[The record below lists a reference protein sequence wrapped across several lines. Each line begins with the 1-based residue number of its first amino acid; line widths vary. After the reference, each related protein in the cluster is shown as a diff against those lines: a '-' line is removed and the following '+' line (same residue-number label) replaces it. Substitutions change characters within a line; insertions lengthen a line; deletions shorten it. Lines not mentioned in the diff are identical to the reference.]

1 MNMMPMRL
9 EKRRQADLNLP
20 SYCRHRLHRM
30 TRSLLRLFVTLGPGR
45 SELFAESSE
54 RQIDDLDPLLAVDD
68 AIAPYRVEIGERLF
82 RDGFLRLNVNTVLP
96 GFDSTRQTLPPCSS
110 AIRRARVSPRP
121 VPVGFPAVT
130 NGSNNVL
137 RTEAG
142 IPGPLSEIVTEIC
155 SLTSVR

>member
-1 MNMMPMRL
+1 
-9 EKRRQADLNLP
+9 
-20 SYCRHRLHRM
+20 M
-30 TRSLLRLFVTLGPGR
+30 THLLLRLFVTLWPGR
-45 SELFAESSE
+45 SGLFAESSE

-68 AIAPYRVEIGERLF
+68 AIAPYGVEIGERLF

-96 GFDSTRQTLPPCSS
+96 GFDSSRQTLPPCSS

-137 RTEAG
+137 RTDAG
-142 IPGPLSEIVTEIC
+142 TIVRDCDVDPFIDFRKVDLHLRHV
-155 SLTSVR
+155 S